1 MDSVGSSGDW
11 MLYRLTLDKRPSQ
24 ESWDFRDRRPVQ
36 FHIFCR
42 PVNEGQDLNGSP
54 LRTGTKEMQRSDFRL
69 VLLREN
75 LMLPFLQILQWFLNY
90 LLVMLLVFFLGC
102 QFSAQAFAMGFN
114 FGSDFPDPLS
124 ERLGAFPV
132 APDPDF
138 P

>member
-1 MDSVGSSGDW
+1 MDSVGSSGIECFTD
-11 MLYRLTLDKRPSQ
+11 LPLTKGRLRNPGISGTG
-24 ESWDFRDRRPVQ
+24 DRFSSTYSAAQSMRAKISMAALSAPAPKK
-36 FHIFCR
+36 C
-42 PVNEGQDLNGSP
+42 NEAISGWCSSG
-54 LRTGTKEMQRSDFRL
+54 
-69 VLLREN
+69 EN

-102 QFSAQAFAMGFN
+102 QFSAQAFAMGFD